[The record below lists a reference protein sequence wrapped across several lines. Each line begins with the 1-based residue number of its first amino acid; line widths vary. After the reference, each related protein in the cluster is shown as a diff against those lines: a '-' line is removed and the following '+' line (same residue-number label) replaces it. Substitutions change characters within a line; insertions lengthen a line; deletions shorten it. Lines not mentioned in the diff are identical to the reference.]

1 MARGW
6 QLWLS
11 PRPLHRSETPPEPR
25 MLSWNDSALY
35 EYLYEDDGRFVV
47 RETHYASNKQVR
59 DGVSGPPLY
68 VLLVISDV

>member
-1 MARGW
+1 MPNAL

-11 PRPLHRSETPPEPR
+11 PRPQRRSETPAEPQ

-59 DGVSGPPLY
+59 DGVSGPPL
-68 VLLVISDV
+68 